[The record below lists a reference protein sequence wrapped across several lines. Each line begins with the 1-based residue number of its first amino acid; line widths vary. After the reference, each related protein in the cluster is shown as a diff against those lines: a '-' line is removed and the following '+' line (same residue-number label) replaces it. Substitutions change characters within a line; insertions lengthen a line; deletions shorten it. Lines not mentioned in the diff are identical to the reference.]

1 MRACLIEETV
11 MIRIL
16 FAAMITIAAATAAA
30 VDLTDAQRAAIEER
44 IKPVGESCLVGDA
57 DCGGA
62 ATPAGGELARSGEDV
77 YNTACMAC
85 HMTGAA
91 GAPKLGDV
99 AAWADR
105 LAKGTDALYVSGING
120 LPGTGMIAKGGCMN
134 CSDDEVKAAV
144 DHMIEGSQ

>member
-1 MRACLIEETV
+1 LKKEKIMVRIILSTLIALVAVAANTV
-11 MIRIL
+11 S
-16 FAAMITIAAATAAA
+16 A
-30 VDLTDAQRAAIEER
+30 VDLSDAQVAAIEER
-44 IKPVGESCLVGDA
+44 IKPVGDSCLEGDS

-62 ATPAGGELARSGEDV
+62 VVPAGGSAARSGEDV
-77 YNTACMAC
+77 YSAACMAC

-105 LAKGTDALYVSGING
+105 LTKGTDVLYDSGVNG

-144 DHMIEGSQ
+144 DYMIAGSQ